1 MLHTF
6 SKFRLSSF
14 QSFRTPA
21 LYAAFALSFL
31 TLPLVCAAQE
41 KIAFTS
47 DRDNNYEI
55 YVMNSDG
62 SNQTRLTYNPAF
74 DSQPLFS
81 ADGSKI
87 AFNSDRDGN
96 TRTYVMNLDGSN
108 QTLLSN
114 SPLPYNR
121 STSPDGSRVTFSFF
135 DTRIGGGQRD
145 IYIRNSDG
153 SNQINLT
160 NDSSDDD
167 WPAFSRD
174 GSKIAFGSDFINQS
188 LDGIFT

>member
-1 MLHTF
+1 
-6 SKFRLSSF
+6 
-14 QSFRTPA
+14 
-21 LYAAFALSFL
+21 
-31 TLPLVCAAQE
+31 
-41 KIAFTS
+41 
-47 DRDNNYEI
+47 
-55 YVMNSDG
+55 MNSDG

-121 STSPDGSRVTFSFF
+121 STSPDGSRVLFPS
-135 DTRIGGGQRD
+135 
-145 IYIRNSDG
+145 
-153 SNQINLT
+153 LT
-160 NDSSDDD
+160 
-167 WPAFSRD
+167 
-174 GSKIAFGSDFINQS
+174 QE
-188 LDGIFT
+188 